1 MKRAFLKTV
10 SLSIALI
17 VGVITACNKSF
28 FDVEPIGQ
36 LANTQ
41 VTSQKGAEQ
50 ILIGAYATLNSGNWN
65 GSFTNWIYG
74 SACGGDANKGSNAG
88 DQSQMN
94 EIIRFEGQPV
104 NFDFNLKWVA
114 IYNGVARA
122 NQAIIVTNNLTR
134 EQIPDAD
141 RRRII
146 AEARFLRGFYH
157 FEGKK
162 VFNMV
167 PYIDETISYS
177 AGNFRVPNDRD
188 IWPNIEADFRHA
200 YENLP
205 EVQAQPGRANKWAAA
220 AFLGKVLLFQRK
232 FAEAKR
238 LFDECIDRGRTAK
251 GERYGLMDE
260 FWQNFNADFDNNRES
275 IFACQASVNDGTGA
289 ANANPDQVL
298 NFPHNNGW
306 AGAMPAGCCGFHQ
319 PSFDLANSFRT
330 TQQGLPLLDGSY
342 NLPQNELRTDMGI
355 PSDRPFTPD
364 EGPLDPRID
373 WTIGRR
379 GIPYLDWGL
388 HPGNAWI
395 RDVNNG
401 GPFSPKKNVFYR
413 AQQGRL
419 TDNSSWTP
427 GFTALNYVFMRYAD
441 LLLMAAECE
450 VELGNLER
458 ARQLVNQVR
467 RRAANPAG
475 FVRFSDG
482 RPAANYRI
490 SEYTTPWSSQD
501 FARNAV
507 RFERR
512 LELAMEG
519 HRFFD
524 LVRWGIADPVLNAYL
539 QYEST
544 KLAFFRGAR
553 FTRGKNEYFPIPQ
566 VQIDVTGNGPD
577 GRPIL
582 RQNPGY

>member
-1 MKRAFLKTV
+1 MKRFLMKAV
-10 SLSIALI
+10 GLS
-17 VGVITACNKSF
+17 VIISVATTTSCKKSYF
-28 FDVEPIGQ
+28 EVDPIGQ
-36 LANTQ
+36 LSNNQ
-41 VTSQKGAEQ
+41 VATQKGVEQ
-50 ILIGAYATLNSGNWN
+50 ILIGAYAVLNGSNWN
-65 GSFTNWIYG
+65 ASFTNWIYG
-74 SACGGDANKGSNAG
+74 SANGGDANKGSNAG

-104 NFDFNLKWVA
+104 NPDFNSKWVA
-114 IYNGVARA
+114 IYNGVSRS
-122 NQAIIVTNNLTR
+122 NQAILAANALKSD
-134 EQIPDAD
+134 QITEANK
-141 RRRII
+141 RRII

-157 FEGKK
+157 LEGKK
-162 VFNMV
+162 MFNMI
-167 PYIDETISYS
+167 PYIDETVSYS
-177 AGNFRVPNDRD
+177 AGNFRVPNDKD

-200 YENLP
+200 YDNLP
-205 EVQAQPGRANKWAAA
+205 ETQAQAGRANKWAAG

-232 FAEAKR
+232 YAEAKTV
-238 LFDECIDRGRTAK
+238 FDACIANGKTAK
-251 GERYGLMDE
+251 GERYSLLDTYSK
-260 FWQNFNADFDNNRES
+260 NFNADFDNNSES
-275 IFACQASVNDGTGA
+275 IFAFQASVNDGTGA

-306 AGAMPAGCCGFHQ
+306 AGPMPSGCCGFHQ

-330 TQQGLPLLDGSY
+330 TAAGLPLLDGSY
-342 NLPQNELRTDMGI
+342 NQPANELRTDMGI

-379 GIPYLDWGL
+379 GIPFLDWGI

-395 RDVNNG
+395 RDAGNG

-427 GFTALNYVFMRYAD
+427 GFTALNYSFMRYAD

-458 ARQLVNQVR
+458 ARQYVNQVR

-475 FVRFSDG
+475 FVTIDG

-490 SEYTTPWSSQD
+490 SEYTAAWTD
-501 FARNAV
+501 AATARAAV

-512 LELAMEG
+512 LELGMEG

-524 LVRWGIADPVLNAYL
+524 LVRWGVADQVLNAYL

-544 KLAFFRGAR
+544 KLSFFRGAR
-553 FTRGKNEYFPIPQ
+553 FTRGKNEYYPIPQ
-566 VQIDVTGNGPD
+566 VQIDVTGNGAD

>member
-1 MKRAFLKTV
+1 MKRFLMKAVGLSVIITV
-10 SLSIALI
+10 ATTTS
-17 VGVITACNKSF
+17 CKKSYF
-28 FDVEPIGQ
+28 EVDPIGQ
-36 LANTQ
+36 LSNNQ
-41 VTSQKGAEQ
+41 VATQKGVEQ
-50 ILIGAYATLNSGNWN
+50 ILIGAYAVLNGSNWN
-65 GSFTNWIYG
+65 ASFTNWIYG
-74 SACGGDANKGSNAG
+74 SANGGDANKGSNAG

-94 EIIRFEGQPV
+94 EIIRFEGQAV
-104 NFDFNLKWVA
+104 NNDFNLKWNAV
-114 IYNGVARA
+114 YNGVARA
-122 NQAIIVTNNLTR
+122 NQAIIAANALKP
-134 EQIPDAD
+134 EQISEANK
-141 RRRII
+141 RRII

-157 FEGKK
+157 LEGKK
-162 VFNMV
+162 MFNMI
-167 PYIDETISYS
+167 PYIDETVSYS
-177 AGNFRVPNDRD
+177 AGNFRIPNDKD
-188 IWPNIEADFRHA
+188 IWPNIEADFKHA
-200 YENLP
+200 YDNLP
-205 EVQAQPGRANKWAAA
+205 ETQAQVGRANKWAAG

-232 FAEAKR
+232 YAEAKV
-238 LFDECIDRGRTAK
+238 LFDACIANGRTSR
-251 GERYGLMDE
+251 GERYGLLD
-260 FWQNFNADFDNNRES
+260 QYSKNFNADFDNNNES
-275 IFACQASVNDGTGA
+275 IFAFQASVNDGTGA
-289 ANANPDQVL
+289 ANANPDLVL

-330 TQQGLPLLDGSY
+330 TAAGLPLLDGSY
-342 NLPQNELRTDMGI
+342 NLPANELRTDMGI

-364 EGPLDPRID
+364 PGPLDPRID

-379 GIPYLDWGL
+379 GIPFLDWGI

-395 RDVNNG
+395 RDASNG
-401 GPFSPKKNVFYR
+401 GPFSPVKNVFYR

-427 GFTALNYVFMRYAD
+427 GYTALNYSFMRYAD

-475 FVRFSDG
+475 FVMNNG
-482 RPAANYRI
+482 VPAANYRI
-490 SEYTTPWSSQD
+490 SEYTAPWPD
-501 FARNAV
+501 AATARTAV

-512 LELAMEG
+512 LELGMEG

-524 LVRWGIADPVLNAYL
+524 LVRWGIADQVLNAYL

-553 FTRGKNEYFPIPQ
+553 FTRGKNEYYPIPQ
-566 VQIDVTGNGPD
+566 AQIDVTGNGPD